1 MQQGQDLVPASTV
14 ADAPDADSAGDASGE
29 AGSPGD
35 ASGDPAAAG
44 PRAALTGRAA
54 LTDPAAPTGQ
64 AAVTDPAALSPTAEL
79 GSARPRLAGALK
91 SGQRLRSWAAKR
103 RRSLIG
109 WTVLALIF
117 VVFVAIIG
125 VPLSDD
131 TVLLWLAAVL
141 FVASLDNL
149 KDWRTGVLRDW
160 LPLYLVL
167 FGYNLLRGYASHVLW
182 GPFVRPQIAIDKF
195 IGFGTVPTVTLQ
207 RWLFDPNHLH
217 WWDYA
222 AWTVYNSHFFVS
234 YVIAAVLWKRNHQ
247 RFRRFI
253 NLYVVLTFVGY
264 VGYLLYP
271 AMPPWMASE
280 AGHAVQGLGTP
291 VPGYLSV
298 PSGYQGATTRIIPVV
313 WQHIGLKAAAA
324 LLTRGSEFY
333 NNVAAMPS
341 LHASYPLLILLF
353 FWPRARWQIRVL
365 LVSYVL
371 AMAFTLVYTGEHFV
385 TDELAGWACTIT
397 VFFVGSRL
405 ADRRLARRR
414 ARAVR
419 AAAPDAEQ
427 LTEQPAAC
435 SPTQA

>member
-1 MQQGQDLVPASTV
+1 MGAPLQRSQRLVTASIAV
-14 ADAPDADSAGDASGE
+14 GAPDAAPGGE
-29 AGSPGD
+29 APGGEVAGAEVPGGEIGPD
-35 ASGDPAAAG
+35 VPGEDTPGGEPSAAPAVLSALPDPAG
-44 PRAALTGRAA
+44 PR
-54 LTDPAAPTGQ
+54 
-64 AAVTDPAALSPTAEL
+64 LSVAHN
-79 GSARPRLAGALK
+79 SA
-91 SGQRLRSWAAKR
+91 QRLRSWAAR
-103 RRSLIG
+103 RRRTLIG
-109 WTVLALIF
+109 WTVLALVFI
-117 VVFVAIIG
+117 VFVAIIG

-131 TVLLWLAAVL
+131 TVLLWLAGAL

-167 FGYNLLRGYASHVLW
+167 FAYNLLRGYASHVLW

-195 IGFGTVPTVTLQ
+195 IGLGTVPTVTLQ
-207 RWLFDPNHLH
+207 RWLFDPAQLH

-222 AWTVYNSHFFVS
+222 VWAVYNSHFFVS
-234 YVIAAVLWKRNHQ
+234 YAIAAVLWKRNHQ

-253 NLYVVLTFVGY
+253 NLFVGLTFVGY

-291 VPGYLSV
+291 VPGYLTI
-298 PSGYQGATTRIIPVV
+298 PTGYGGATTRIIPLV

-324 LLTRGSEFY
+324 LFTRGSEFA

-341 LHASYPLLILLF
+341 LHAAYPMLLLLF
-353 FWPRARWQIRVL
+353 FWPFVRWQTRVL

-385 TDELAGWACTIT
+385 TDELAGWACAIT
-397 VFFVGSRL
+397 VYFVGSRIL
-405 ADRRLARRR
+405 DRRLARRQAGR
-414 ARAVR
+414 RLH
-419 AAAPDAEQ
+419 AANPDSGELTGEPTASAPM
-427 LTEQPAAC
+427 
-435 SPTQA
+435 QA